1 MNDIKKIN
9 IKGIIKQKL
18 EKTDK
23 NGNEYL
29 ILKVEDEERNEETI
43 FIFSSKI
50 DVERW
55 AQLKEEDKEY
65 NFTVEEG
72 NNGSNLLIDFE
83 IET

>member
-1 MNDIKKIN
+1 MNDTKNIN
-9 IKGIIKQKL
+9 GIIKQKL

-29 ILKVEDEERNEETI
+29 ILKLENEETI
-43 FIFSSKI
+43 FVFASKI
-50 DVERW
+50 NAERW
-55 AQLKEEDKEY
+55 GQLKEEDKEY
-65 NFTVEEG
+65 KFTVEEG

>member
-1 MNDIKKIN
+1 MNN
-9 IKGIIKQKL
+9 NRTIKGIIKEKL

-29 ILKVEDEERNEETI
+29 ILKLENEETI
-43 FIFSSKI
+43 FVFASK
-50 DVERW
+50 VKEERW
-55 AQLKEEDKEY
+55 GGLIEDGQQEY